1 MKVSGFAIA
10 RNVVQADYPLK
21 EAILSILPLCD
32 EIVIAVG
39 KSQDNTRS
47 YIESFNIP
55 QLRIIDTVWND
66 NIREG
71 GAVLADETNKA
82 LAEVAKD
89 SDWLIYIQADEC
101 IHEDDLPKIRKAMED
116 NLDKKHVDGLL
127 FDYLHFYGT
136 YEFLGDSRRWYKH
149 EIRII
154 RNNLGI
160 KSWKDAQG
168 FRKKDDAKIAVA
180 NANGRIFHY
189 GWVKHPKQQQIKQ
202 MQFHR
207 LWHDDAY
214 MQKNVNIS
222 DEFDYSNIDSLIPFE
237 QTHPAVMKNRVDN
250 ISWKFAMNPASKKF
264 GIKAKLLYWIE
275 KKFGWRVGEY
285 KNYKLVK

>member
-39 KSQDNTRS
+39 KSQDNTRA

-82 LAEVAKD
+82 IAEVAKD

-127 FDYLHFYGT
+127 FDYLHFYGS

-168 FRKKDDAKIAVA
+168 FRKKDDTKITVA